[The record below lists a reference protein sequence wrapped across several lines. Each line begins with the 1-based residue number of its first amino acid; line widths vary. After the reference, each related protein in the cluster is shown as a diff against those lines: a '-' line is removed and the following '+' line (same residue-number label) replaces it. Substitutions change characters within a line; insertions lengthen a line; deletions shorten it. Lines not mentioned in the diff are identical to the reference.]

1 MGTSDR
7 SAGPLRRWPRRYHW
21 RRRSRPLGHRDLFR
35 RRGPIWDHTSLD
47 RAVMAIEGS
56 GAGNQPSS
64 TLSRAMVGV
73 TTVAMFGAAAAMF
86 LF

>member
-1 MGTSDR
+1 
-7 SAGPLRRWPRRYHW
+7 
-21 RRRSRPLGHRDLFR
+21 
-35 RRGPIWDHTSLD
+35 
-47 RAVMAIEGS
+47 MAIEGS